1 VEKRGKVGTS
11 VPDGCYF
18 LVEPCC
24 WYRSLVCW
32 SDYKYSEVSQIIL
45 AELLL
50 KLFKNIS
57 DVLMVSWS
65 SVFHGIWLQCYTVS
79 GIEIPIG
86 VSYCTLTIICLGI
99 DRFILWNYWL
109 NETNEAAFSSSW
121 KKGLLAYCSHF
132 CKAKANRNWEAET
145 SFPLP
150 SSVYMGLS
158 TLSKLVQTGREIL
171 IMMVIFSF

>member
-65 SVFHGIWLQCYTVS
+65 SVFHGIWLQCYTVG

-86 VSYCTLTIICLGI
+86 VSYRTLTIICLGI
-99 DRFILWNYWL
+99 DSGITDSMKPTKLPFLPVGRR
-109 NETNEAAFSSSW
+109 
-121 KKGLLAYCSHF
+121 GYCSHF